1 MQTKACMR
9 HFCCLGEPERP
20 IDAEL
25 CRRAGVR
32 IEEVFSQAGAMM
44 AAAQLIRQTEGDV
57 ICKLPFAATA
67 EAEQLG
73 VREISFSRYHQPKV
87 SGYIAPNLQQLG
99 EIKDFS
105 FDRGIMGEVMLAV
118 RGLTEK
124 GETVCLNIEG
134 PFTLLGMLVPSK
146 EIYKSMRREPELLKD
161 LCRRLIVNIAR
172 EAEAAA
178 GAGAKILSY
187 ADPLVASDM
196 VSPVVYREI
205 CGQMTREALQAISAA
220 APKAV
225 VHVCSAA
232 SASFEQAGFCRR
244 YSRAVPEDI
253 CYGEALS
260 LACHGKRAHLVG
272 HGCIQHSAWRLEKP
286 VVYELE
292 LCE

>member
-1 MQTKACMR
+1 MEQKACMR

-25 CRRAGVR
+25 CRRAGVG
-32 IEEVFSQAGAMM
+32 IEAVFSKAGAMV
-44 AAAQLIRQTEGDV
+44 AAAQFIRRTEGDV
-57 ICKLPFAATA
+57 ICKLPFAPTA

-87 SGYIAPNLQQLG
+87 SGYAAQDLQQLG

-105 FDRGIMGEVMLAV
+105 FDKGIMGEVMLAV
-118 RGLTEK
+118 RSLSEK

-134 PFTLLGMLVPSK
+134 PFTLLGMLVPSA
-146 EIYKSMRREPELLKD
+146 EIYKGMRREPERLKA
-161 LCRRLIVNIAR
+161 LCRKLIGNLAQ
-172 EAEAAA
+172 EAGAAA
-178 GAGAKILSY
+178 KAGAKILSY
-187 ADPLVASDM
+187 ADPLISSSM
-196 VSPVVYREI
+196 VSPAVYREI
-205 CGQMTREALQAISAA
+205 CGQITREALQAVSAA
-220 APKAV
+220 APQAV

-244 YSRAVPEDI
+244 YSQAVPKDI
-253 CYGEALS
+253 CYGEALAI
-260 LACHGKRAHLVG
+260 ACRRQRAHLVG